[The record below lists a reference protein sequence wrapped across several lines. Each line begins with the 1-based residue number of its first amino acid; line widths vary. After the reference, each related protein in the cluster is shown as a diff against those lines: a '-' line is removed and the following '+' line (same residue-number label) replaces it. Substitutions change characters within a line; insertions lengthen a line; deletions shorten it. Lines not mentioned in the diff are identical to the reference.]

1 VEPTRDDP
9 HAVVELLDV
18 LLREGVVLQADVVI
32 SVADVPLVGLSL
44 RAAVAGMATMTE
56 HGLLTE
62 FDDAEP
68 LVEPDADSGSLV
80 ARDAASRSR

>member
-1 VEPTRDDP
+1 VKPTRDDP

-56 HGLLTE
+56 HELLTE
-62 FDDAEP
+62 FDDADP
-68 LVEPDADSGSLV
+68 LDDVDDESAVLEG
-80 ARDAASRSR
+80 